1 MPAQAPLP
9 TMAVANSHPGPDVA
23 TNLLAQIERLWAN
36 LRGLGVRRL
45 SALALIGV
53 AVFATTGLAGYYLS
67 RPTMETL
74 YSGLDRDDI
83 SAIGAALRE
92 AGVPFDVN
100 AESTVVLTPA
110 GQAAAARMILAEK
123 GLPRSGAVGNELYDK
138 LGSLGLTSFMQ
149 DVTRLRALEGE
160 LARTIQM
167 MRTVKAARVHIV
179 LADEGSF
186 RRERQP
192 SSASVVI
199 RTDGGDD
206 RLTGQAIRHLVASA
220 VPGMKLEDVTVLNV
234 DGSLLA
240 YGADSVEKSPDNL
253 LALEKEVSQQIRENV
268 SRTLTPYLSAQNFQ
282 ISVAARLNADKTQT
296 NETIYNPDSRVERS
310 VRVTKE
316 QQSSQNAAGEQPAG
330 VEANLPKPK
339 PTGGKSKQSN
349 DQTQKREE
357 LTNYEVSSKS
367 IQTTSAGFVVQNLSV
382 AVLINRAA
390 LAASLGGKPSAE
402 AIDAQIHEIEQ
413 LVGSAAGLN
422 RQRGDAVKI
431 SVVDFVDSSHDLEPA
446 PGPSLVEIVARQTG
460 SILNAGAIVAVAAM
474 LLWFGVRPGLRMAFA
489 PPSPAAL
496 MDGRGASAGQTP
508 ALGAPDGGGQP
519 GESILIETDS
529 NRDEFMEA
537 LLARRDNGSE
547 RKLMK
552 MIEFDENHAATVLKQ
567 WIRQGANG

>member
-1 MPAQAPLP
+1 
-9 TMAVANSHPGPDVA
+9 VA

-36 LRGLGVRRL
+36 LRGLGARRL
-45 SALALIGV
+45 SALALIGLAAFV
-53 AVFATTGLAGYYLS
+53 TTGLAGYYLS

-83 SAIGAALRE
+83 AAIGAALRE

-100 AESTVVLTPA
+100 AESTVVLAPA
-110 GQAAAARMILAEK
+110 AQAAAARMILAEK
-123 GLPRSGAVGNELYDK
+123 GLPRGGAVGNELYDK

-167 MRTVKAARVHIV
+167 MRSVKAARVHIV
-179 LADEGSF
+179 LPDEGSF

-192 SSASVVI
+192 PSASVVI

-206 RLTGQAIRHLVASA
+206 RATGQAIRHLVASA
-220 VPGMKLEDVTVLNV
+220 VPGMKLDDVTVLNV

-240 YGADSVEKSPDNL
+240 YGPDSIEKSPDTL

-268 SRTLTPYLSAQNFQ
+268 SRTLTPYLSTRNFQ

-296 NETIYNPDSRVERS
+296 NETIYNPDQRVERS

-339 PTGGKSKQSN
+339 NTGGESKQSN

-357 LTNYEVSSKS
+357 LTNYEISSKS

-382 AVLINRAA
+382 AVLVNRAA
-390 LAASLGGKPSAE
+390 LAASLGGKPSAD
-402 AIDAQIHEIEQ
+402 AIAAQVHEIEQ
-413 LVGSAAGLN
+413 LVASAAGLN
-422 RQRGDAVKI
+422 RQRGDTVKI
-431 SVVDFVDSSHDLEPA
+431 AVVDFVDSSRDLEPA
-446 PGPSLVEIVARQTG
+446 PGPSLIDILARQTG
-460 SILNAGAIVAVAAM
+460 SILNAGAIVAVAGM
-474 LLWFGVRPGLRMAFA
+474 LLWFGVRPAVKMAFA
-489 PPSPAAL
+489 PPALPASIDA
-496 MDGRGASAGQTP
+496 RAQTP
-508 ALGAPDGGGQP
+508 ALGAPDGDGQP

-529 NRDEFMEA
+529 GDDAFIQA
-537 LLARRDNGSE
+537 LLARRDNGPE
-547 RKLMK
+547 RKLQK
-552 MIEFDENHAATVLKQ
+552 LVDFDENHAAAILKQ

>member
-1 MPAQAPLP
+1 
-9 TMAVANSHPGPDVA
+9 VA
-23 TNLLAQIERLWAN
+23 TNLLAQIERLRAN
-36 LRGLGVRRL
+36 LQGLGVRRL
-45 SALALIGV
+45 TALAIIGV
-53 AVFATTGLAGYYLS
+53 AAFAVTGLAGWYLS

-83 SAIGAALRE
+83 AAIGAALRE

-110 GQAAAARMILAEK
+110 GQTAAARMILAEK
-123 GLPRSGAVGNELYDK
+123 GLPRSGAVGNELFDK

-167 MRTVKAARVHIV
+167 MRTVKAARAHIV

-206 RLTGQAIRHLVASA
+206 RATGQAIRHLVASA
-220 VPGMKLEDVTVLNV
+220 VPGMKLDDVTVLNV
-234 DGSLLA
+234 DGRLLA
-240 YGADSVEKSPDNL
+240 SGAESIEKSPDNL
-253 LALEKEVSQQIRENV
+253 LALEKDASQEIRENIT
-268 SRTLTPYLSAQNFQ
+268 RTLTPYLSSRNFQ

-339 PTGGKSKQSN
+339 SGGGESKQSN

-367 IQTTSAGFVVQNLSV
+367 IQTTSAGFAVQNLSV

-390 LAASLGGKPSAE
+390 LAASLGDKPPP
-402 AIDAQIHEIEQ
+402 DALASQVHEIEQ
-413 LVGSAAGLN
+413 LVASAAGLD
-422 RQRGDAVKI
+422 RQRGDTVKV
-431 SVVDFVDSSHDLEPA
+431 SVVDFIDSSRDLDPA
-446 PGPSLVEIVARQTG
+446 PGPSLIEILARQAG
-460 SILNAGAIVAVAAM
+460 SIANAGAIVAVAA
-474 LLWFGVRPGLRMAFA
+474 LVVWFGVRPGLKVALA
-489 PPSPAAL
+489 PSRLAAR
-496 MDGRGASAGQTP
+496 DGRGASGGQPP
-508 ALGAPDGGGQP
+508 ALGAPDGDGQP
-519 GESILIETDS
+519 TESILIETDLG
-529 NRDEFMEA
+529 RDAFLQA
-537 LLARRDNGSE
+537 LLARRDNGPG
-547 RKLMK
+547 RKLQK
-552 MIEFDENHAATVLKQ
+552 LVEFDENHAATILKQ

>member
-1 MPAQAPLP
+1 
-9 TMAVANSHPGPDVA
+9 VA
-23 TNLLAQIERLWAN
+23 TNLLAQVERLWAN
-36 LRGLGVRRL
+36 LTGLGVRRL
-45 SALALIGV
+45 AALAIVGLV
-53 AVFATTGLAGYYLS
+53 AFAVTGLAGYYLS

-83 SAIGAALRE
+83 AAIGAALRE

-110 GQAAAARMILAEK
+110 GQTAAARMILAEK
-123 GLPRSGAVGNELYDK
+123 GLPRGGAVGNELFDK

-206 RLTGQAIRHLVASA
+206 RATGQAIRHLVAAA
-220 VPGMKLEDVTVLNV
+220 VPGMKLDDVTVLNV
-234 DGSLLA
+234 DGRLLA
-240 YGADSVEKSPDNL
+240 SGPESIEKSPDNL
-253 LALEKEVSQQIRENV
+253 LALEKEVSQEIRDNV
-268 SRTLTPYLSAQNFQ
+268 TRTLTPYLSARNFQ

-330 VEANLPKPK
+330 VEANLPKAK
-339 PTGGKSKQSN
+339 TGGGESKQSN

-367 IQTTSAGFVVQNLSV
+367 IETTSAGFAVEKLSV

-390 LAASLGGKPSAE
+390 LAASAGDKPSPE
-402 AIDAQIHEIEQ
+402 AVANQVHEIEQ
-413 LVGSAAGLN
+413 LVASAAGLD
-422 RQRGDAVKI
+422 RQRGDAVKV
-431 SVVDFVDSSHDLEPA
+431 SVVDFIDSSRDLDPA
-446 PGPSLVEIVARQTG
+446 PGPSLIEILARQTG
-460 SILNAGAIVAVAAM
+460 SIANAGAIVAVAAM
-474 LLWFGVRPGLRMAFA
+474 VLWFGVRPAVRMALA
-489 PPSPAAL
+489 PPQIAA
-496 MDGRGASAGQTP
+496 ASDARRLTSGQTP
-508 ALGAPDGGGQP
+508 ALGAPDRGEP
-519 GESILIETDS
+519 AESILIETDS
-529 NRDEFMEA
+529 GHDAFFQA
-537 LLARRDNGSE
+537 LLARRDNGPE
-547 RKLMK
+547 RKLQK
-552 MIEFDENHAATVLKQ
+552 LVEFDENHAAAILKQ

>member
-1 MPAQAPLP
+1 
-9 TMAVANSHPGPDVA
+9 MAA
-23 TNLLAQIERLWAN
+23 NLLAQIERLWAN
-36 LRGLGVRRL
+36 LRELGARRL
-45 SALALIGV
+45 SALALIGL
-53 AVFATTGLAGYYLS
+53 AVFATTGFAGYYLS

-83 SAIGAALRE
+83 SAIGATLRE
-92 AGVPFDVN
+92 AGVPFDIN

-123 GLPRSGAVGNELYDK
+123 GLPRGGAVGNELYDK

-206 RLTGQAIRHLVASA
+206 RATGQAIRHLVAAA

-253 LALEKEVSQQIRENV
+253 LALEREVSQQIRESV

-282 ISVAARLNADKTQT
+282 ISVAARLNTDKTQT
-296 NETIYNPDSRVERS
+296 NETIYNPDNRVERS

-339 PTGGKSKQSN
+339 TSGGESKQSN

-357 LTNYEVSSKS
+357 LTNYEISSKS
-367 IQTTSAGFVVQNLSV
+367 IQTTSTGFVVQNLSI
-382 AVLINRAA
+382 AVLINRTA
-390 LAASLGGKPSAE
+390 LAASLGGKPTAD
-402 AIDAQIHEIEQ
+402 AIAGQVREIEQ
-413 LVGSAAGLN
+413 LVASAAGLN
-422 RQRGDAVKI
+422 KQRGDAVKI
-431 SVVDFVDSSHDLEPA
+431 SVVDFVDSSRDLEPA
-446 PGPSLVEIVARQTG
+446 AGPSLVEIVARQTG

-474 LLWFGVRPGLRMAFA
+474 MLWFGVRPVARMAFA
-489 PPSPAAL
+489 PPRLAAAA
-496 MDGRGASAGQTP
+496 DPSGQTP

-519 GESILIETDS
+519 GDSILIETDGGH
-529 NRDEFMEA
+529 DEFMQA
-537 LLARRDNGSE
+537 LLERRDNGPE
-547 RKLMK
+547 RKLQK
-552 MIEFDENHAATVLKQ
+552 LVEFDENHAASILKQ

>member
-9 TMAVANSHPGPDVA
+9 TIAAAQSSLRLECGHEPAGANRTTLGEPAGVGRPASG
-23 TNLLAQIERLWAN
+23 RL
-36 LRGLGVRRL
+36 G
-45 SALALIGV
+45 LIGV
-53 AVFATTGLAGYYLS
+53 AIFAMTGLAGYYLS

-83 SAIGAALRE
+83 AAIGAALRE
-92 AGVPFDVN
+92 AGVPFDIN

-123 GLPRSGAVGNELYDK
+123 GLPRGGAVGNELFDK

-206 RLTGQAIRHLVASA
+206 RATGQAIRHLVASG
-220 VPGMKLEDVTVLNV
+220 VPGMKIDDVTVLNV
-234 DGSLLA
+234 DGRLLA
-240 YGADSVEKSPDNL
+240 SGAESIDKSPDNL
-253 LALEKEVSQQIRENV
+253 LALETEVAQGIRESV
-268 SRTLTPYLSAQNFQ
+268 ARTLAPYLSSRNFQ

-296 NETIYNPDSRVERS
+296 NETIYNPDQRVERS

-316 QQSSQNAAGEQPAG
+316 QQSSQNAAGEQAAG

-339 PTGGKSKQSN
+339 TSGGESKQSN

-367 IQTTSAGFVVQNLSV
+367 IQTTSAGFAVQNLSI

-390 LAASLGGKPSAE
+390 LTASLGDKPSP
-402 AIDAQIHEIEQ
+402 DAVANQVHEIEQ
-413 LVGSAAGLN
+413 LVASAAGLD
-422 RQRGDAVKI
+422 RQRGDVVKI
-431 SVVDFVDSSHDLEPA
+431 SVVDFIDSTRDLDPA
-446 PGPSLVEIVARQTG
+446 PGPSLIEILARQTG
-460 SILNAGAIVAVAAM
+460 IDHQRRRHRGGRSDGDLVRGAARPENGARSPASRSDGGRARRLWRPNARPAGAG
-474 LLWFGVRPGLRMAFA
+474 WRRSTRPE
-489 PPSPAAL
+489 SPYRDATPA
-496 MDGRGASAGQTP
+496 GRVSAGPGRTARQRSRAQT
-508 ALGAPDGGGQP
+508 A
-519 GESILIETDS
+519 
-529 NRDEFMEA
+529 EA
-537 LLARRDNGSE
+537 GRFR
-547 RKLMK
+547 
-552 MIEFDENHAATVLKQ
+552 
-567 WIRQGANG
+567 

>member
-1 MPAQAPLP
+1 M
-9 TMAVANSHPGPDVA
+9 A

-206 RLTGQAIRHLVASA
+206 RATGQAIRHLVASA

-240 YGADSVEKSPDNL
+240 YGADSIEKSPDNL

-339 PTGGKSKQSN
+339 PTGGESKQSN

-402 AIDAQIHEIEQ
+402 ALDAQVHEIEQ

-431 SVVDFVDSSHDLEPA
+431 SVVDFVDSSRDLEPA

-496 MDGRGASAGQTP
+496 TDARGAPAGQTP
-508 ALGAPDGGGQP
+508 ALGAPDGDGQP

-537 LLARRDNGSE
+537 LLARRDNG
-547 RKLMK
+547 RRAQAQK

>member
-1 MPAQAPLP
+1 
-9 TMAVANSHPGPDVA
+9 VA
-23 TNLLAQIERLWAN
+23 TNLLAQMERLWAN
-36 LRGLGVRRL
+36 LQGLGVRRL
-45 SALALIGV
+45 VTLALIGV
-53 AVFATTGLAGYYLS
+53 AVFAVTGLAGYYLS

-100 AESTVVLTPA
+100 TESTVVLTPA
-110 GQAAAARMILAEK
+110 GQAATARMILAEK
-123 GLPRSGAVGNELYDK
+123 GLPRGGAVGNELFDK

-206 RLTGQAIRHLVASA
+206 HATGQAIRHLIAAA
-220 VPGMKLEDVTVLNV
+220 VPGMKIDDVTVLNV
-234 DGSLLA
+234 DGRLLA
-240 YGADSVEKSPDNL
+240 SGTDSVEKAPDNL
-253 LALEKEVSQQIRENV
+253 LALEREVSQEIRDGV
-268 SRTLTPYLSAQNFQ
+268 TRTLTPYLSSRNFQ

-296 NETIYNPDSRVERS
+296 NETIYNPDQRVERS

-316 QQSSQNAAGEQPAG
+316 QQNSQNAAGNQAAG
-330 VEANLPKPK
+330 VEANLPATKGA
-339 PTGGKSKQSN
+339 GGESKQST

-367 IQTTSAGFVVQNLSV
+367 IQTTSAGFVVQSLSV

-390 LAASLGGKPSAE
+390 LAASLGDKPSPD
-402 AIDAQIHEIEQ
+402 AIANQVHEIEQ
-413 LVGSAAGLN
+413 LVASAAGLDK
-422 RQRGDAVKI
+422 QRGDAVKI

-446 PGPSLVEIVARQTG
+446 SGPSMLEILARQTG
-460 SILNAGAIVAVAAM
+460 AILNAAAIVLVATIVVWFGMRPGLKMLLASPVVARQNAVAAI
-474 LLWFGVRPGLRMAFA
+474 G
-489 PPSPAAL
+489 
-496 MDGRGASAGQTP
+496 GQTP
-508 ALGAPDGGGQP
+508 VLGAPDGP
-519 GESILIETDS
+519 AGENLLIEAASD
-529 NRDEFMEA
+529 RDEFLEA
-537 LLARRDNGSE
+537 LLARRDNGPE
-547 RKLMK
+547 RKLLK
-552 MIEFDENHAATVLKQ
+552 LVEFDEKQAATILKH
-567 WIRQGANG
+567 WIRRGANG

>member
-1 MPAQAPLP
+1 
-9 TMAVANSHPGPDVA
+9 VA

-36 LRGLGVRRL
+36 LVGLGVRRL

-83 SAIGAALRE
+83 AAIGAALRE

-179 LADEGSF
+179 LSDEGSF

-206 RLTGQAIRHLVASA
+206 RATGQAIRHLVAAA
-220 VPGMKLEDVTVLNV
+220 VPGMKLEDVTVLDV

-240 YGADSVEKSPDNL
+240 YGADSDEKSPDNL
-253 LALEKEVSQQIRENV
+253 LALEKEVSQQIRESV

-296 NETIYNPDSRVERS
+296 NETIYNPDQRVERS

-316 QQSSQNAAGEQPAG
+316 QQSSQNAAGEQAAG

-339 PTGGKSKQSN
+339 PTGGESKQSN

-367 IQTTSAGFVVQNLSV
+367 VQTTSAGFVVQNLSV

-390 LAASLGGKPSAE
+390 LTASLGGKPSAE
-402 AIDAQIHEIEQ
+402 AVEAQVHEIEQ

-422 RQRGDAVKI
+422 RQRGDAIKI
-431 SVVDFVDSSHDLEPA
+431 SVVDFVDSSRDLEPA
-446 PGPSLVEIVARQTG
+446 PGPSMIEIVARQTG

-474 LLWFGVRPGLRMAFA
+474 LLWLGVRPAMRMAFA
-489 PPSPAAL
+489 PPSTIAL
-496 MDGRGASAGQTP
+496 TDARGAAAGQTP
-508 ALGAPDGGGQP
+508 ALGAPDGDGQP

-537 LLARRDNGSE
+537 LLARRDNGPE
-547 RKLMK
+547 RKLQK

>member
-1 MPAQAPLP
+1 M
-9 TMAVANSHPGPDVA
+9 A
-23 TNLLAQIERLWAN
+23 TNLLAQTDRLWAN
-36 LRGLGVRRL
+36 LKGLGVRRL
-45 SALALIGV
+45 TALAIIG
-53 AVFATTGLAGYYLS
+53 AAAFAMTGLAGYYLS

-83 SAIGAALRE
+83 AAIGAALRE

-110 GQAAAARMILAEK
+110 GQTGAARMILAEK
-123 GLPRSGAVGNELYDK
+123 GLPRSGAVGNELFDK

-167 MRTVKAARVHIV
+167 MRAVKAARVHIV

-186 RRERQP
+186 RREREP

-206 RLTGQAIRHLVASA
+206 RATGQAIRHLVASA
-220 VPGMKLEDVTVLNV
+220 VPGMKLDEVTVLNV
-234 DGSLLA
+234 DGRLLA
-240 YGADSVEKSPDNL
+240 SGAESIEKSPDNL
-253 LALEKEVSQQIRENV
+253 LALEKEMSQEIRDNV
-268 SRTLTPYLSAQNFQ
+268 TRTLTPYLSSRNFQ

-296 NETIYNPDSRVERS
+296 NETIYNPDQRVERS

-316 QQSSQNAAGEQPAG
+316 QQSSQNAAGEQAAG

-339 PTGGKSKQSN
+339 TAGGESKQSN

-367 IQTTSAGFVVQNLSV
+367 IQTTSAGFAVQNLSV

-390 LAASLGGKPSAE
+390 LAASLGGKPSP
-402 AIDAQIHEIEQ
+402 DALAGKVHEIEQ
-413 LVGSAAGLN
+413 LVASAAGLD
-422 RQRGDAVKI
+422 RGRGDAVKVT
-431 SVVDFVDSSHDLEPA
+431 VVDFIDSSHDLDPA
-446 PGPSLVEIVARQTG
+446 PGPSLVEILARQTG
-460 SILNAGAIVAVAAM
+460 SIANAGAIVAVAAI
-474 LLWFGVRPGLRMAFA
+474 LVWFGVRPGLRMALA
-489 PPSPAAL
+489 PPHLGAAGGTL
-496 MDGRGASAGQTP
+496 GASGDQRP
-508 ALGAPDGGGQP
+508 ALRPPDGDGQP
-519 GESILIETDS
+519 AERILIETDS
-529 NRDEFMEA
+529 GRDAFLQA
-537 LLARRDNGSE
+537 LSARRDNGPE
-547 RKLMK
+547 RKLQK
-552 MIEFDENHAATVLKQ
+552 LVEFDENHAATILKQ

>member
-9 TMAVANSHPGPDVA
+9 TMPLGIPHSGPDVA

-36 LRGLGVRRL
+36 LRGLGARRL

-53 AVFATTGLAGYYLS
+53 AAFVTTALAGYYLS

-83 SAIGAALRE
+83 AAIGTALRE

-100 AESTVVLTPA
+100 AESTVVLVPA
-110 GQAAAARMILAEK
+110 GEAPAARMILAEK

-167 MRTVKAARVHIV
+167 MRSVKAARVHIV
-179 LADEGSF
+179 LPDEGSF

-192 SSASVVI
+192 ASASVVI

-206 RLTGQAIRHLVASA
+206 RAAGQAIRHLVASA

-316 QQSSQNAAGEQPAG
+316 QQSSQNAAGEQPAS

-339 PTGGKSKQSN
+339 TTGGESKQSN

-357 LTNYEVSSKS
+357 LTNYEISSKS
-367 IQTTSAGFVVQNLSV
+367 IQTTSAGFVVQHLSI

-390 LAASLGGKPSAE
+390 LAASLGGKPSAD
-402 AIDAQIHEIEQ
+402 AIAAQVHEIEQ
-413 LVGSAAGLN
+413 LVASAAGLN
-422 RQRGDAVKI
+422 RERGDAVKI
-431 SVVDFVDSSHDLEPA
+431 SVVDFVDSSRDLEPA
-446 PGPSLVEIVARQTG
+446 PGPSLIEILARQTG
-460 SILNAGAIVAVAAM
+460 SILNAGAIVAVAGM
-474 LLWFGVRPGLRMAFA
+474 MLWFGVRPAVRMAFA
-489 PPSPAAL
+489 PPRLVATA
-496 MDGRGASAGQTP
+496 DARGQTP
-508 ALGAPDGGGQP
+508 ALGAPDGDGQP
-519 GESILIETDS
+519 GESILIESDS
-529 NRDEFMEA
+529 GGDEFMQA
-537 LLARRDNGSE
+537 LLARRDNGPE
-547 RKLMK
+547 RKLQK
-552 MIEFDENHAATVLKQ
+552 LVEFDENHAATILKQ
-567 WIRQGANG
+567 WIRQGANA

>member
-1 MPAQAPLP
+1 
-9 TMAVANSHPGPDVA
+9 MA
-23 TNLLAQIERLWAN
+23 TILLAQIERLWAN
-36 LRGLGVRRL
+36 LQGLGVRRL
-45 SALALIGV
+45 VALAAIGL
-53 AVFATTGLAGYYLS
+53 AAFAATGLAGYYLS

-83 SAIGAALRE
+83 AAIGAALRE

-100 AESTVVLTPA
+100 AESTIVLTPA
-110 GQAAAARMILAEK
+110 GQTAAARMILAEK
-123 GLPRSGAVGNELYDK
+123 GLPRSGAVGNELFDK

-206 RLTGQAIRHLVASA
+206 RSTGQAIRHLVAAA
-220 VPGMKLEDVTVLNV
+220 VPGMKLDDVTVLNI
-234 DGSLLA
+234 DGRLLA
-240 YGADSVEKSPDNL
+240 SGPESIEKSPDNL
-253 LALEKEVSQQIRENV
+253 LALEKEVSQEVRENIT
-268 SRTLTPYLSAQNFQ
+268 RTLTPYLSAHNFQ

-296 NETIYNPDSRVERS
+296 NETIYNPDQRVERS

-316 QQSSQNAAGEQPAG
+316 QQSSQNAAGEQAAG

-339 PTGGKSKQSN
+339 SAGGESKQSN

-357 LTNYEVSSKS
+357 LTNYEVSSKTVE
-367 IQTTSAGFVVQNLSV
+367 TTSAGFAVEKLSI

-390 LAASLGGKPSAE
+390 LAASLGDKPTP
-402 AIDAQIHEIEQ
+402 DAVAGQIREIEQ
-413 LVGSAAGLN
+413 LVASAAGLD
-422 RQRGDAVKI
+422 RQRGDSVKI
-431 SVVDFVDSSHDLEPA
+431 SVVDFIDTSRDLEPA
-446 PGPSLVEIVARQTG
+446 AGPALIEVLARQTG

-474 LLWFGVRPGLRMAFA
+474 AIWFGVRPGLKMALA
-489 PPSPAAL
+489 PPRVSPAA
-496 MDGRGASAGQTP
+496 DSRGAGGPP
-508 ALGAPDGGGQP
+508 ALGAPDGGAEQAA
-519 GESILIETDS
+519 SILIESDAG
-529 NRDEFMEA
+529 RDDFLQA
-537 LLARRDNGSE
+537 LLARRDNGPE
-547 RKLMK
+547 RKLQK
-552 MIEFDENHAATVLKQ
+552 LVEFDENLAAAILRQ

>member
-1 MPAQAPLP
+1 M
-9 TMAVANSHPGPDVA
+9 A

-83 SAIGAALRE
+83 AAIGAALRE

-206 RLTGQAIRHLVASA
+206 RATGQAIRHLVASA
-220 VPGMKLEDVTVLNV
+220 VPGMKIDDVTVLNV
-234 DGSLLA
+234 DGSLAGLRRRF
-240 YGADSVEKSPDNL
+240 G
-253 LALEKEVSQQIRENV
+253 REIAGQSARRSKRKCR
-268 SRTLTPYLSAQNFQ
+268 SRSARA
-282 ISVAARLNADKTQT
+282 SAAR
-296 NETIYNPDSRVERS
+296 
-310 VRVTKE
+310 
-316 QQSSQNAAGEQPAG
+316 
-330 VEANLPKPK
+330 
-339 PTGGKSKQSN
+339 
-349 DQTQKREE
+349 
-357 LTNYEVSSKS
+357 
-367 IQTTSAGFVVQNLSV
+367 
-382 AVLINRAA
+382 
-390 LAASLGGKPSAE
+390 
-402 AIDAQIHEIEQ
+402 
-413 LVGSAAGLN
+413 
-422 RQRGDAVKI
+422 
-431 SVVDFVDSSHDLEPA
+431 
-446 PGPSLVEIVARQTG
+446 
-460 SILNAGAIVAVAAM
+460 
-474 LLWFGVRPGLRMAFA
+474 
-489 PPSPAAL
+489 
-496 MDGRGASAGQTP
+496 
-508 ALGAPDGGGQP
+508 
-519 GESILIETDS
+519 
-529 NRDEFMEA
+529 
-537 LLARRDNGSE
+537 
-547 RKLMK
+547 
-552 MIEFDENHAATVLKQ
+552 
-567 WIRQGANG
+567 

>member
-1 MPAQAPLP
+1 
-9 TMAVANSHPGPDVA
+9 VA

-36 LRGLGVRRL
+36 LQGLGVRRL
-45 SALALIGV
+45 TALAVIGAAAF
-53 AVFATTGLAGYYLS
+53 AVTGLAGYYLS

-83 SAIGAALRE
+83 AAIGAALRE

-110 GQAAAARMILAEK
+110 GQTAAARMILAEK
-123 GLPRSGAVGNELYDK
+123 GLPRSGAVGNELFDK

-206 RLTGQAIRHLVASA
+206 RATGQAIRHLVAAA
-220 VPGMKLEDVTVLNV
+220 VPGMKLDDVTVLNV
-234 DGSLLA
+234 DGRLLA
-240 YGADSVEKSPDNL
+240 SGPESIEKSPDNL
-253 LALEKEVSQQIRENV
+253 LALEKEVSQEIRDNV
-268 SRTLTPYLSAQNFQ
+268 TRTLTPYLSSRNFQ

-316 QQSSQNAAGEQPAG
+316 QQSSQNAAGEQAAG

-339 PTGGKSKQSN
+339 SGGGESKQSN

-367 IQTTSAGFVVQNLSV
+367 IQTTSAGFAVQNLSV

-390 LAASLGGKPSAE
+390 LTASLGDKPSSE
-402 AIDAQIHEIEQ
+402 ALANQVHEIEQ
-413 LVGSAAGLN
+413 LVASAAGLD
-422 RQRGDAVKI
+422 RQRGDAVKV
-431 SVVDFVDSSHDLEPA
+431 SVVDFVDSSRDLDPA
-446 PGPSLVEIVARQTG
+446 PGPSLIEILARQTG
-460 SILNAGAIVAVAAM
+460 SIANAGAIVTVAAM
-474 LLWFGVRPGLRMAFA
+474 VVWFGVRPGLKMALA
-489 PPSPAAL
+489 PPRRAATG
-496 MDGRGASAGQTP
+496 DVRGAPGRQTP
-508 ALGAPDGGGQP
+508 ALGAPDGDGQP
-519 GESILIETDS
+519 NESILIETDLG
-529 NRDEFMEA
+529 RDAFLQA
-537 LLARRDNGSE
+537 LLARRDNGPE
-547 RKLMK
+547 RKLLK
-552 MIEFDENHAATVLKQ
+552 LVEFDENHAATILKQ

>member
-206 RLTGQAIRHLVASA
+206 RATGQAIRHLVASA

-234 DGSLLA
+234 DGALLA

-253 LALEKEVSQQIRENV
+253 LGLEKEVSQQIRESV
-268 SRTLTPYLSAQNFQ
+268 SRTLTHTSA
-282 ISVAARLNADKTQT
+282 LKTF
-296 NETIYNPDSRVERS
+296 RS
-310 VRVTKE
+310 QSLQGSTPTKRKRMRR
-316 QQSSQNAAGEQPAG
+316 SII
-330 VEANLPKPK
+330 
-339 PTGGKSKQSN
+339 PTTVSN
-349 DQTQKREE
+349 DRCGSPRNSRARKTRPASNPPASRRIFRSRNQQAANRSSRTIKR
-357 LTNYEVSSKS
+357 KS
-367 IQTTSAGFVVQNLSV
+367 
-382 AVLINRAA
+382 
-390 LAASLGGKPSAE
+390 
-402 AIDAQIHEIEQ
+402 
-413 LVGSAAGLN
+413 
-422 RQRGDAVKI
+422 
-431 SVVDFVDSSHDLEPA
+431 
-446 PGPSLVEIVARQTG
+446 AR
-460 SILNAGAIVAVAAM
+460 N
-474 LLWFGVRPGLRMAFA
+474 
-489 PPSPAAL
+489 
-496 MDGRGASAGQTP
+496 
-508 ALGAPDGGGQP
+508 
-519 GESILIETDS
+519 
-529 NRDEFMEA
+529 
-537 LLARRDNGSE
+537 
-547 RKLMK
+547 
-552 MIEFDENHAATVLKQ
+552 
-567 WIRQGANG
+567 

>member
-1 MPAQAPLP
+1 MPL
-9 TMAVANSHPGPDVA
+9 TNSHSGPDVA

-36 LRGLGVRRL
+36 LKGLGVRRL

-192 SSASVVI
+192 SSSSVVI

-206 RLTGQAIRHLVASA
+206 RATGQAIRHLVASA

-234 DGSLLA
+234 DGALLA
-240 YGADSVEKSPDNL
+240 YGANSIEKSPDNL
-253 LALEKEVSQQIRENV
+253 LGLEKEVSQQIRESV

-296 NETIYNPDSRVERS
+296 NETIYNPDQRVERS

-316 QQSSQNAAGEQPAG
+316 QQSAQNAAGEQPAG

-339 PTGGKSKQSN
+339 ATSGESKQSN

-402 AIDAQIHEIEQ
+402 ALDAQVHEIEQ
-413 LVGSAAGLN
+413 LVSSAAGLN

-431 SVVDFVDSSHDLEPA
+431 SVVDFVDSSRDLEPA

-496 MDGRGASAGQTP
+496 TDARAASAGQTP
-508 ALGAPDGGGQP
+508 AFGAPDGGQP
-519 GESILIETDS
+519 GESILIETNS

>member
-9 TMAVANSHPGPDVA
+9 TMPLGIPHSGPDVA

-36 LRGLGVRRL
+36 LRGLGARRL

-53 AVFATTGLAGYYLS
+53 AAFVTTALAGYYLS

-83 SAIGAALRE
+83 AAIGTALRE

-100 AESTVVLTPA
+100 AESTVVLVPA
-110 GQAAAARMILAEK
+110 GEAPAARMILAEK

-167 MRTVKAARVHIV
+167 MRSVKAARVHIV
-179 LADEGSF
+179 LPDEGSF

-192 SSASVVI
+192 ASASVVI

-206 RLTGQAIRHLVASA
+206 RAAGQAIRHLVASA

-316 QQSSQNAAGEQPAG
+316 QQSSQNAAGEQPAS

-339 PTGGKSKQSN
+339 TTGGESKQSN

-357 LTNYEVSSKS
+357 LTNYEISSKS
-367 IQTTSAGFVVQNLSV
+367 IQTTSAGFVVQHLSI

-390 LAASLGGKPSAE
+390 LAASLGGKPSAD
-402 AIDAQIHEIEQ
+402 AIAAQVHEIEQ
-413 LVGSAAGLN
+413 LVASAAGLN
-422 RQRGDAVKI
+422 RERGDAVKI
-431 SVVDFVDSSHDLEPA
+431 SVVDFVDSSRDLEPA
-446 PGPSLVEIVARQTG
+446 PGPSLIEILARQTG
-460 SILNAGAIVAVAAM
+460 SILNAGAIVAVAGM
-474 LLWFGVRPGLRMAFA
+474 MLWFGVRPAVRMAFA
-489 PPSPAAL
+489 PQRLVATA
-496 MDGRGASAGQTP
+496 DARGQTP
-508 ALGAPDGGGQP
+508 ALGAPDGDGQP
-519 GESILIETDS
+519 GESILIESDS
-529 NRDEFMEA
+529 GGDEFMQA
-537 LLARRDNGSE
+537 LLARRDNGPE
-547 RKLMK
+547 RKLQK
-552 MIEFDENHAATVLKQ
+552 LVEFDENHAATILKQ
-567 WIRQGANG
+567 WIRQGANA

>member
-1 MPAQAPLP
+1 M
-9 TMAVANSHPGPDVA
+9 A

-192 SSASVVI
+192 SSSSVVI

-206 RLTGQAIRHLVASA
+206 RATGQAIRHLVASA

-234 DGSLLA
+234 DGTLLA
-240 YGADSVEKSPDNL
+240 YGADSIEKSPDNL
-253 LALEKEVSQQIRENV
+253 LGLEKEVSQQIRESV

-339 PTGGKSKQSN
+339 PTGGELKQSN

-402 AIDAQIHEIEQ
+402 ALDAQVHEIEQ

-431 SVVDFVDSSHDLEPA
+431 SVVDFVDSSRDLEPA

-496 MDGRGASAGQTP
+496 TDARGASAGQTP
-508 ALGAPDGGGQP
+508 ALGAPDGDGQP

>member
-1 MPAQAPLP
+1 
-9 TMAVANSHPGPDVA
+9 VA

-36 LRGLGVRRL
+36 LRGLGARRL
-45 SALALIGV
+45 SALALIGLAAFV
-53 AVFATTGLAGYYLS
+53 TTGLAGYYLS

-83 SAIGAALRE
+83 ATIGAALRE

-123 GLPRSGAVGNELYDK
+123 GLPRSGAIGNELYDK

-206 RLTGQAIRHLVASA
+206 RATGQAIRHLVASA

-240 YGADSVEKSPDNL
+240 YGAESVEKSPDNL

-268 SRTLTPYLSAQNFQ
+268 SRTLTPYLSASNFQ

-316 QQSSQNAAGEQPAG
+316 QQSSQNAAGEQAAG

-339 PTGGKSKQSN
+339 NPGGESKQSN

-390 LAASLGGKPSAE
+390 LAASLGGKPSAD
-402 AIDAQIHEIEQ
+402 AIGAQVHEIEQ
-413 LVGSAAGLN
+413 LVASAAGLN
-422 RQRGDAVKI
+422 HERGDAVKI
-431 SVVDFVDSSHDLEPA
+431 SVVDFVDSSRELEPA
-446 PGPSLVEIVARQTG
+446 PAPSLLEIFARQTG
-460 SILNAGAIVAVAAM
+460 SILNAGAMVAVAAM
-474 LLWFGVRPGLRMAFA
+474 LLWFGVRPAVKMAFA
-489 PPSPAAL
+489 PPRL
-496 MDGRGASAGQTP
+496 LASEGVRASGQTP

-519 GESILIETDS
+519 GESLLIETDAG
-529 NRDEFMEA
+529 RDEFMQA
-537 LLARRDNGSE
+537 LLARRDNGPE
-547 RKLMK
+547 RKLQK
-552 MIEFDENHAATVLKQ
+552 LIDFDENHAAAILKQ